1 MSPGQTAR
9 PKIGLAVAG
18 VHTES
23 MEQKEFCIVTPPCG
37 AVRGS
42 IERGMKVFRGVPYAS
57 AERFCVPEKRTW
69 DGVADALVF
78 GQCCPQGRAY
88 YDESVL
94 SPFYYNEFRRGLS
107 FAYGEDCLR
116 LNVFAPVD
124 AQKSPVL
131 VFLHGGAF
139 AHGSSDELPFDGEEI
154 CKRGVTLVT
163 VNYRL
168 NVFGFV
174 SDGSVPYNL
183 GLHDQI
189 AALRWVNENISAFG
203 GDPDNVT
210 LSGQSAGAISTQI
223 LALDDGVKALVKRVF
238 MMSGGGFVKGVFR
251 PHNARLT
258 ARLAEKTVRCAGVQ
272 SFAELKTLG
281 AKELFDAWNKAFNSS
296 PLMQLAV
303 LPAMDGVIA
312 RKERYE
318 SFGRD
323 GQLPALIGVTSEDL
337 IAPLMRSAAKSY
349 AVKSPADCWQYMF
362 SKEPP
367 GGGRKGAWHSSDL
380 WYVFGTLS
388 RSHRPFGEDDRE
400 LSRRM
405 TDAVCAFARDGVPR
419 TDGAPWGRA
428 PYYREYFP

>member
-1 MSPGQTAR
+1 MSPGQSALPIFGR
-9 PKIGLAVAG
+9 AVAG
-18 VHTES
+18 IHTES
-23 MEQKEFCIVTPPCG
+23 MEKKEFCIATPPCG

-238 MMSGGGFVKGVFR
+238 MMSGGGFVKGY
-251 PHNARLT
+251 N
-258 ARLAEKTVRCAGVQ
+258 
-272 SFAELKTLG
+272 
-281 AKELFDAWNKAFNSS
+281 
-296 PLMQLAV
+296 
-303 LPAMDGVIA
+303 
-312 RKERYE
+312 
-318 SFGRD
+318 
-323 GQLPALIGVTSEDL
+323 
-337 IAPLMRSAAKSY
+337 RS
-349 AVKSPADCWQYMF
+349 
-362 SKEPP
+362 
-367 GGGRKGAWHSSDL
+367 RN
-380 WYVFGTLS
+380 
-388 RSHRPFGEDDRE
+388 
-400 LSRRM
+400 
-405 TDAVCAFARDGVPR
+405 
-419 TDGAPWGRA
+419 
-428 PYYREYFP
+428 

>member
-1 MSPGQTAR
+1 
-9 PKIGLAVAG
+9 
-18 VHTES
+18 
-23 MEQKEFCIVTPPCG
+23 METREFCTANPPCG
-37 AVRGS
+37 ALRGS
-42 IERGMKVFRGVPYAS
+42 VERGMKVFRGVTYAV
-57 AERFCVPEKRTW
+57 AERFALPEKCAW
-69 DGVADALVF
+69 DGVRDALEF
-78 GQCCPQGRAY
+78 GNGCPQGRAF

-94 SPFYYNEFRRGLS
+94 SPFYYNEFRRGLTLRH
-107 FAYGEDCLR
+107 GENCLC
-116 LNVFAPVD
+116 LNIFAPENAD
-124 AQKSPVL
+124 RAPVL

-154 CKRGVTLVT
+154 CKRGVVLVT

-168 NVFGFV
+168 NIFGFV

-189 AALRWVNENISAFG
+189 AALRWVNGNISAFG

-210 LSGQSAGAISTQI
+210 LSGQSAGAISTQV
-223 LALDDGVKALVKRVF
+223 LALNDEVKTLVKRVF
-238 MMSGGGFVKGVFR
+238 MMSGGGFVKGIFR

-303 LPAMDGVIA
+303 LPAMDGVVA
-312 RKERYE
+312 KKENYDAFSRE
-318 SFGRD
+318 S
-323 GQLPALIGVTSEDL
+323 QLPALIGVTSHDL
-337 IAPLMRSAAKSY
+337 VAPLMRSAAKNY
-349 AVKSPADCWQYMF
+349 AKTSPAACWQYLF

-367 GGGRKGAWHSSDL
+367 GGGKKGAWHSADL